1 MGWAGTGGDREPVGS
16 LLSYPRHSFPTP
28 YTADDEPPL
37 NMLTFIKVVT
47 QEWPQELKDELART
61 PDNFIKI
68 RDRLGLREFCCGT
81 CERPPGEGKV
91 VE

>member
-1 MGWAGTGGDREPVGS
+1 MWGDRVCRATAR
-16 LLSYPRHSFPTP
+16 LSPPRSRCV
-28 YTADDEPPL
+28 AVDDEPL
-37 NMLTFIKVVT
+37 NMLSFIKVVT